1 MGLFD
6 MARKL
11 HPDSRLF
18 GFLAGPHGI
27 YSNNFTEITPDYM
40 NEYRNMGGFDMI
52 SKCRKMTEQW
62 DWRTERK
69 MRLFTP
75 FEKLGYIPCDHSSC
89 PLLRSFEYF

>member
-6 MARKL
+6 MVKAL
-11 HPDSRLF
+11 HPESQLY

-27 YSNNFTEITPDYM
+27 YSNNYMEITPEYM
-40 NEYRNMGGFDMI
+40 SEYRNMGGFDMI
-52 SKCRKMTEQW
+52 SKCRQMTEQW

-75 FEKLGYIPCDHSSC
+75 FETLGYTPSDHSSC
-89 PLLRSFEYF
+89 PLLRYT